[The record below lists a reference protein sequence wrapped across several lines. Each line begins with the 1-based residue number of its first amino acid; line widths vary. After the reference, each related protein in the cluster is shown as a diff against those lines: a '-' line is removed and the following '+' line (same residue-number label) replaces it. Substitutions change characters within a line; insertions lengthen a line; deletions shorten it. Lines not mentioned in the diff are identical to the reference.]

1 MGYRKITVENK
12 TYIVPLQMYGPI
24 INAITVPDE
33 TVITLVK
40 KGYTV
45 NQKLKSGKF
54 VRLGFHNMKNPEAD
68 STGETAHTSA
78 DMCIFNPALKPNRA
92 KLINSAINAA
102 PRKIE
107 SPSPE
112 IMAAPAPDVK
122 DVGFDTVDLVDDPMM
137 YFGEEIMGIDTTVD
151 EKVEVPNATKTVV
164 NATTPEERGLHVI
177 EEKPTASGTDPAVI
191 VFSSKANPI
200 LQAVNRYN
208 ALNDEIDSTEE
219 DTTEEVEDSAE
230 EISEEASEESTDD
243 SQNQNRKKNKKKR
256 RK

>member
-33 TVITLVK
+33 TVITLVR

-68 STGETAHTSA
+68 STGETSAHMYA
-78 DMCIFNPALKPNRA
+78 FNPAFNPNHA
-92 KLINSAINAA
+92 KQPRSVINNT
-102 PRKIE
+102 PKKIE
-107 SPSPE
+107 APSPE

-122 DVGFDTVDLVDDPMM
+122 DAGFNTVDLIDDPVMD
-137 YFGEEIMGIDTTVD
+137 FGEEIMGIDTTVD

-177 EEKPTASGTDPAVI
+177 EEKPTASDTDPAVI
-191 VFSSKANPI
+191 VFSSKPSLI
-200 LQAVNRYN
+200 RQAVNSYN
-208 ALNDEIDSTEE
+208 ALNDEIDSAEE

>member
-54 VRLGFHNMKNPEAD
+54 VRLGFHNMRNPED
-68 STGETAHTSA
+68 SPTGHASGETVNTSV
-78 DMCIFNPALKPNRA
+78 K
-92 KLINSAINAA
+92 NAA
-102 PRKIE
+102 PKKVME
-107 SPSPE
+107 APSPE

-122 DVGFDTVDLVDDPMM
+122 DLGFNTVDLIDDPMM
-137 YFGEEIMGIDTTVD
+137 DFGEEITGIDTTVD

-177 EEKPTASGTDPAVI
+177 EEKPTA
-191 VFSSKANPI
+191 
-200 LQAVNRYN
+200 VNSYN